1 MTDLKILETRLD
13 LFEHD
18 GWKDVVEELKN
29 ISDSIN
35 DVDGI
40 RNEQGLWEAKGKLQ
54 VLNYIINLE
63 NVTRTTMEQLETAP

>member
-1 MTDLKILETRLD
+1 MTDLEILETRLD

-18 GWKDVVEELKN
+18 GWRDVVNELKN

-35 DVDGI
+35 DIDGI
-40 RNEQGLWEAKGKLQ
+40 RDEKGRWEAKGKLQ

>member
-1 MTDLKILETRLD
+1 MTDLEILETRLD

-18 GWKDVVEELKN
+18 GWRDVVNELKN

-35 DVDGI
+35 DIDGI
-40 RNEQGLWEAKGKLQ
+40 RDEKGLWEAKGKLQ

>member
-1 MTDLKILETRLD
+1 MTDLEILETRLD

-40 RNEQGLWEAKGKLQ
+40 RDEQGLWEAKGKLQ